1 MLLRV
6 IATVNPL
13 IQDHFIRQTYEWF
26 FQKLLAMGALSQ
38 VEIEAEIKL
47 LNPNV
52 KRLATQMKQVL
63 DVKLRSA
70 LCDVDGLTQAMQENY
85 MVFDPA

>member
-6 IATVNPL
+6 IATVNPM
-13 IQDHFIRQTYEWF
+13 IQEHFIRQTYEWF
-26 FQKLLAMGALSQ
+26 FQKLQAMGALSQ

-52 KRLATQMKQVL
+52 KQLANQMKQVI

-70 LCDVDGLTQAMQENY
+70 LCNVEDLTQA
-85 MVFDPA
+85 